1 MGAIIFRKA
10 TLDDLGAIVA
20 MLADDELGRAR
31 EIVQTPTAD
40 CYVQAFKAIEADP
53 NQQVIVAV
61 QDGAV
66 VGTFQLSFLPGLSRQ
81 GQWRGQIEAVRIAAG
96 QRGAGLGR
104 QMMEWAIAQCRA
116 RGCGLV
122 QLTSDK
128 GRRDAHRFYDNL
140 GFVASHEGYKL
151 TLS

>member
-1 MGAIIFRKA
+1 VSPVSFRTA
-10 TLDDLGAIVA
+10 TRADLGAVIA
-20 MLADDELGRAR
+20 LLADDALGRKR
-31 EIVQTPTAD
+31 ERVEASPAE
-40 CYVQAFKAIEADP
+40 CYVKALEAIEADP

-66 VGTFQLSFLPGLSRQ
+66 IGTLQLSFLPGLSRQ

-96 QRGAGLGR
+96 QRGTGLGR
-104 QMMEWAIAQCRA
+104 QMMEWAIAQCRE

-128 GRRDAHRFYDNL
+128 ARVDAHRFYDNL

>member
-1 MGAIIFRKA
+1 VSSISFRPATREDLAAIIA
-10 TLDDLGAIVA
+10 L
-20 MLADDELGRAR
+20 LADDALGAAR
-31 EIVQTPTAD
+31 ERIETPPAA
-40 CYVQAFKAIEADP
+40 CYVKAFEAIEADS

-66 VGTFQLSFLPGLSRQ
+66 VGTMQLSFLPGLSRQ
-81 GQWRGQIEAVRIAAG
+81 GQWRGQIEAVRIAAS
-96 QRGAGLGR
+96 QRGAGLGK
-104 QMMEWAIAQCRA
+104 QMMAWAIAQCRA

-128 GRRDAHRFYDNL
+128 SRHDAHRFYDNL

-151 TLS
+151 ALT

>member
-1 MGAIIFRKA
+1 MNPVTFREATQDDLAAIIA
-10 TLDDLGAIVA
+10 L
-20 MLADDELGRAR
+20 LADDELGRKR
-31 EIVQTPTAD
+31 ERVETPPAD
-40 CYVQAFKAIEADP
+40 CYVKAFEAISADP
-53 NQQVIVAV
+53 NQQVVVAV

-66 VGTFQLSFLPGLSRQ
+66 VGTMQLTFLPGLSRQ
-81 GQWRGQIEAVRIAAG
+81 GQWRGQIEAVRVAAG
-96 QRGAGLGR
+96 QRGEGLGR
-104 QMMEWAIAQCRA
+104 RMMEWAIEQCRA

-128 GRRDAHRFYDNL
+128 SRHDAHRFYDNL